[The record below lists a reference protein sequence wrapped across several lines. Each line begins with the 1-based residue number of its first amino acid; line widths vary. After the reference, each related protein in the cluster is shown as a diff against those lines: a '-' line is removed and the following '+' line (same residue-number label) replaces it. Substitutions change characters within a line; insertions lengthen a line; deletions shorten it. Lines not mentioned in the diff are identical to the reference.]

1 MIQGKDISV
10 QRSLVKGEFF
20 ETIKIEDGAIFHL
33 EYHQRRYESVLRA
46 HGRDEFQNLKEFIQ
60 APQEGLY
67 RCKLIYNCRD
77 EQIETLYFPYTQATI
92 TTLKVVY
99 DDRIDYR
106 YKSTDRSSLENLFDQ
121 RAMCDDILIVKNGLL
136 TDTSK
141 ANIAL
146 YKDGKWWTPKTP
158 LLAGTTRQRL
168 LEEQK
173 IFEAD
178 IVVDAIQ
185 NFEKLSFMNAMI
197 GFQTQDRCEILL

>member
-1 MIQGKDISV
+1 VIQGSDISV
-10 QRSLVKGEFF
+10 QRFLVKREFF

-46 HGRDEFQNLKEFIQ
+46 HGIGSFQNLEEFIQ
-60 APQEGLY
+60 APPQGLY
-67 RCKLIYNCRD
+67 RCKLIYNSQD
-77 EQIETLYFPYTQATI
+77 KQIETLYFPYTPTMI
-92 TTLKVVY
+92 TTLKLVY
-99 DDRIDYR
+99 DDRIDYTH
-106 YKSTDRSSLENLFDQ
+106 KSTDRSALENLFEL
-121 RAMCDDILIVKNGLL
+121 REMCDDILIVKNGLL

-146 YKDGKWWTPKTP
+146 FQDGKWWTPKMP

-178 IVVDAIQ
+178 ISVDALQ
-185 NFEKLSFMNAMI
+185 DFEKLSFMNAMI

>member
-1 MIQGKDISV
+1 VIQGKDISA
-10 QRSLVKGEFF
+10 QRSLVKSEFF
-20 ETIKIEDGAIFHL
+20 ETIKIEDGIIFYL

-46 HGRDEFQNLKEFIQ
+46 HGIEKFQNLSEFIQ
-60 APQEGLY
+60 APQKGLY
-67 RCKLIYNCRD
+67 RCKLIYNCSD
-77 EQIETLYFPYTQATI
+77 TQIETLYFPYTPAMV
-92 TTLKVVY
+92 TTLKLVY
-99 DDRIDYR
+99 DDRIEYA
-106 YKSTDRSSLENLFDQ
+106 YKSLDRSALENLFDQ
-121 RAMCDDILIVKNGLL
+121 REMCDDILIVKNGLL

-146 YKDGKWWTPKTP
+146 FKDGKWWTPKTP

-168 LEEQK
+168 LEEKK

-178 IVVDAIQ
+178 IEVDSIQ